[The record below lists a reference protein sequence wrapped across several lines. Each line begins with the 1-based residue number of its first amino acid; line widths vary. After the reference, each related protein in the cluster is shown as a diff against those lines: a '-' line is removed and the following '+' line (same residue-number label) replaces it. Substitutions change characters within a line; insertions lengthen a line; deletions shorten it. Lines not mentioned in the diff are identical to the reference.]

1 MKKLLELRQQKAALK
16 TQMRSMLDKADGEKR
31 SLNEEEGKK
40 FDELRAQADALE
52 VEITRLEA
60 VADDQR
66 NLPGTSVEGEPVDAP
81 RDKCAPFREINGIAA
96 AFQYSQKNYNP
107 TASSFL

>member
-16 TQMRSMLDKADGEKR
+16 TQMRSMLDKADTEKR

-66 NLPGTSVEGEPVDAP
+66 NLPGTSVVSVQREPSGHNLKHTTKWCP
-81 RDKCAPFREINGIAA
+81 PNK
-96 AFQYSQKNYNP
+96 
-107 TASSFL
+107 